1 MQDYI
6 NRLMKSINNYNPD
19 DEDSINELKN
29 IVCWISDSTKAKE
42 DKLVKELLYIAS
54 QKMRVFGYNVMNQLQ
69 EEPIESGS
77 IRKFGKDAITGLYR
91 SNIYPN
97 KILDKSQKE
106 VIDQFQN
113 SSKHRLLVSAPTSY
127 GKTFLMREIIFLNK
141 ERYNNILLVFPTVAL
156 LIENARELERFVSEY
171 GMEYKVIKTIDS
183 VDAASQKNIF
193 VFTPERALQLISNFP
208 DLEIDFF
215 FFDEVYKI
223 NEDYCNDGSEEESD
237 EKTAKTENDFLY
249 EDRGKTFRIALYLLA
264 KRVKE
269 YYIAGPNLTQKQFGL
284 GMQRFLQLNRID
296 VKEIKFEPTLRISV
310 DAYNKH
316 LCEHLPK
323 QLTGTETFST
333 EIIPSGT
340 KVNERIKSV
349 IQYIG
354 EKQYGKTLL
363 YCNSP
368 GKAVEYSTKLAEKTE
383 QDIFDSYPTH
393 FKAFMEHIEK
403 EYNVDDSVYEWSLL
417 QILKKGFGMHHG
429 KLPKY
434 IQQEILEQFNRG
446 TFNILFCT
454 STIVEG
460 VNTDAQNVIILN
472 ASKGN
477 KTLTS
482 FDIKN
487 IRGRAGRYY
496 HCFIGRVFYF
506 TKKLKKIE
514 NAEDLSLDFVTYSDG
529 PLSIIDL
536 DNADVDDLTEKNQKE
551 KSHRES
557 ITQNFKLP
565 EEVFIKNRTVSKE
578 NQERLLNVLIDEN
591 AFSIYKNWVTY
602 EANLES
608 FFRYNW
614 MGKILRTFVKTGL
627 IDEKTGKRFSA
638 ISNSF
643 YSDGFRGLLKFE
655 IDEYKKGKRKTVDDA
670 YSRAFNNRRDVLE
683 HKIPK
688 ILSLFESILIF
699 VAEEKGVNTEKF
711 SLAKVRRYYET
722 GVKSELGEFLIEYGF
737 PVDAIRKIEE
747 KYSAIINMNASEAK
761 VFCRGKYNTG
771 IKLLLDAYENE
782 IFVKAMN
789 TL

>member
-69 EEPIESGS
+69 EEPIESEAIS
-77 IRKFGKDAITGLYR
+77 EFGKEAITGLYR

-106 VIDQFQN
+106 VIDLFQN

>member
-368 GKAVEYSTKLAEKTE
+368 GKAVEYSTKLTEKTE

>member
-1 MQDYI
+1 
-6 NRLMKSINNYNPD
+6 
-19 DEDSINELKN
+19 
-29 IVCWISDSTKAKE
+29 
-42 DKLVKELLYIAS
+42 
-54 QKMRVFGYNVMNQLQ
+54 
-69 EEPIESGS
+69 
-77 IRKFGKDAITGLYR
+77 
-91 SNIYPN
+91 
-97 KILDKSQKE
+97 
-106 VIDQFQN
+106 
-113 SSKHRLLVSAPTSY
+113 
-127 GKTFLMREIIFLNK
+127 MREIIFLNK

-156 LIENARELERFVSEY
+156 LIENARELEKFVSGY
-171 GMEYKVIKTIDS
+171 GMEYNVIKTIDL
-183 VDAASQKNIF
+183 VDADSQKNIF

-208 DLEIDFF
+208 NLKIDFF

-237 EKTAKTENDFLY
+237 EKTAKIENEFLY

-269 YYIAGPNLTQKQFGL
+269 YYIAGPNLTQEQFGL
-284 GMQRFLQLNRID
+284 GMRRFLQLNGID

-333 EIIPSGT
+333 EIIPGGT

-434 IQQEILEQFNRG
+434 IQQEILAQFNRG

-477 KTLTS
+477 KSLTS

-506 TKKLKKIE
+506 TKQLKKIE
-514 NAEDLSLDFVTYSDG
+514 NTEDLSLDFVTYSDE
-529 PLSIIDL
+529 PLSVIDL
-536 DNADVDDLTEKNQKE
+536 DNADIDDLTEKNQKE
-551 KSHRES
+551 KKHRES
-557 ITQNFKLP
+557 ITQNFKLS

-591 AFSIYKNWVTY
+591 EFSTYKNWITY
-602 EANLES
+602 EVNVES

-614 MGKILRTFVKTGL
+614 MGKILGTFVKAGL
-627 IDEKTGKRFSA
+627 IDEKMAKRFSA

-643 YSDGFRGLLKFE
+643 YMDGFRGLLKFE

-670 YSRAFNNRRDVLE
+670 YSRAFNSRRDVLE

-688 ILSLFESILIF
+688 VLSLFESVLIF
-699 VAEEKGVNTEKF
+699 VAGEKGINIEKF

-722 GVKSELGEFLIEYGF
+722 GVKSMLGEFLIEYGF

>member
-1 MQDYI
+1 
-6 NRLMKSINNYNPD
+6 MKSINNYNPD

-42 DKLVKELLYIAS
+42 DNLVKELLYIAS

>member
-1 MQDYI
+1 M
-6 NRLMKSINNYNPD
+6 
-19 DEDSINELKN
+19 
-29 IVCWISDSTKAKE
+29 
-42 DKLVKELLYIAS
+42 
-54 QKMRVFGYNVMNQLQ
+54 
-69 EEPIESGS
+69 
-77 IRKFGKDAITGLYR
+77 
-91 SNIYPN
+91 
-97 KILDKSQKE
+97 
-106 VIDQFQN
+106 
-113 SSKHRLLVSAPTSY
+113 
-127 GKTFLMREIIFLNK
+127 
-141 ERYNNILLVFPTVAL
+141 
-156 LIENARELERFVSEY
+156 
-171 GMEYKVIKTIDS
+171 
-183 VDAASQKNIF
+183 
-193 VFTPERALQLISNFP
+193 
-208 DLEIDFF
+208 
-215 FFDEVYKI
+215 
-223 NEDYCNDGSEEESD
+223 
-237 EKTAKTENDFLY
+237 
-249 EDRGKTFRIALYLLA
+249 
-264 KRVKE
+264 
-269 YYIAGPNLTQKQFGL
+269 
-284 GMQRFLQLNRID
+284 
-296 VKEIKFEPTLRISV
+296 
-310 DAYNKH
+310 
-316 LCEHLPK
+316 
-323 QLTGTETFST
+323 
-333 EIIPSGT
+333 
-340 KVNERIKSV
+340 
-349 IQYIG
+349 
-354 EKQYGKTLL
+354 
-363 YCNSP
+363 
-368 GKAVEYSTKLAEKTE
+368 
-383 QDIFDSYPTH
+383 
-393 FKAFMEHIEK
+393 
-403 EYNVDDSVYEWSLL
+403 
-417 QILKKGFGMHHG
+417 
-429 KLPKY
+429 
-434 IQQEILEQFNRG
+434 
-446 TFNILFCT
+446 
-454 STIVEG
+454 
-460 VNTDAQNVIILN
+460 
-472 ASKGN
+472 
-477 KTLTS
+477 
-482 FDIKN
+482 
-487 IRGRAGRYY
+487 
-496 HCFIGRVFYF
+496 
-506 TKKLKKIE
+506 
-514 NAEDLSLDFVTYSDG
+514 
-529 PLSIIDL
+529 

-782 IFVKAMN
+782 IFVTAMN

>member
-1 MQDYI
+1 
-6 NRLMKSINNYNPD
+6 MKSINNYNPD

-69 EEPIESGS
+69 EEPIESEAIS
-77 IRKFGKDAITGLYR
+77 EFGKEAITGLYR

-106 VIDQFQN
+106 VIDLFQN